1 MALLGMFNV
10 HRYDIIGNG
19 VIVPYY
25 PFITTPLR
33 HHAMN
38 SASILLYALT
48 SFVAGFVSA
57 NFYRKINGENWV
69 WNVVLT
75 ASLFAG

>member
-1 MALLGMFNV
+1 M
-10 HRYDIIGNG
+10 
-19 VIVPYY
+19 
-25 PFITTPLR
+25 TCLR

-48 SFVAGFVSA
+48 SFIAGFVSA

-75 ASLFAG
+75 GSLFAGLRERERKREREN

>member
-1 MALLGMFNV
+1 M
-10 HRYDIIGNG
+10 
-19 VIVPYY
+19 
-25 PFITTPLR
+25 TPPR

-75 ASLFAG
+75 GSLFAG